1 MKNRFPSVLIGL
13 GMLVATGLNAQPL
26 EGITGLYKGT
36 LEHPEG
42 DVISFVGQVVERPN
56 QILTGRL
63 TAGNATCGLRG
74 DKEGPGGVMI
84 GAIRYHDRDYIV
96 MASVMDAQ
104 MHCLFRDRNDM
115 EADAAYVKLE
125 REWKDSPLAGKPAP
139 EGAVVLFDGSGYDE
153 WDLLP
158 GTVSGGLRVGGNTLR
173 SKREFGD
180 VELHLEFRLPFMPYN
195 EGQARANS
203 GLYVQG
209 RYEIQVL
216 DSFGDAPG
224 DNLCGG
230 IYQIAKPLVQACLP
244 PEVWQTYD
252 ITFRAPRFD
261 ANGQKTEDA
270 TLTAYLN
277 GVLIHDQL
285 KLPHA
290 TPGGVS
296 SSEAAMGPILLQDHS
311 CDVRYR
317 NIWVK
322 PLD

>member
-1 MKNRFPSVLIGL
+1 MKNRFPSIMIGL
-13 GMLVATGLNAQPL
+13 GMLVATGLSAKPL

-36 LEHPEG
+36 LEHTEG
-42 DVISFVGQVVERPN
+42 GMLSLVGQVVERPN
-56 QILTGRL
+56 QVLTGRL
-63 TAGNATCGLRG
+63 SAGDAACSLRG
-74 DKEGPGGVMI
+74 DKEGPGGVLI

-96 MASVMDAQ
+96 MASVMDEQ
-104 MHCLFRDRNDM
+104 MHVLFRDRNDM

-296 SSEAAMGPILLQDHS
+296 SREAAMGPILLQDHS